1 MESYIFNK
9 TKEELLNTPHKYA
22 WNIVLRF
29 KQFTQEE
36 ILLLRD
42 FLPIV
47 ELIRFQHTVTIE
59 FLHEHFQKDIDD
71 SYDVDWNDCINAY
84 NKRNGIIS

>member
-1 MESYIFNK
+1 METYVTNK
-9 TKEELLNTPHKYA
+9 TKEELLKEPHKYA

-42 FLPIV
+42 FLPLV
-47 ELIRFQHTVTIE
+47 ELIRFQDSVTLD
-59 FLHEHFQKDIDD
+59 FLHAHFQKDIDD
-71 SYDVDWNDCINAY
+71 SYDVDWNDCINEY
-84 NKRNGIIS
+84 NRRNT